1 MHTSRLNIPATKLR
15 ADRQSLLAAVA
26 QALPEIQEGARHLD
40 ESAQF
45 PERNFERLRAIG
57 AFTATL
63 PESLGGLGFGY
74 GAQGAEAL
82 LQLLMLLG
90 EASLPVARLY
100 EAHVNALQLACRYGR
115 ETLASRAARD
125 AADGHL
131 FALWVTDPP
140 SGALTLRPDFILEGG
155 KAFCSGA
162 GVATRA
168 LVTAQTA
175 AGAQML
181 VLPVPPLRKSLPS
194 KIKLAGMRAATT
206 GSVDFAGMRVSP
218 EDLLGLPGDYLR
230 EPVFS
235 AGAWRSAAAA
245 LGGLAALVK
254 LHRNEILNRRRDAD
268 PHQQARFG
276 QLMIAYETSLLWM
289 REAAQ
294 RACLED
300 GTDDAI
306 VAYISLS
313 RLAVETAC
321 LDAMRLTQRSLGLS
335 AFMAGH
341 PAERLCRDLATYL
354 RQPAPDET
362 LTKAAGYYLHR
373 PPNPVMPAK
382 AGIHDFLANARIEP

>member
-1 MHTSRLNIPATKLR
+1 LP
-15 ADRQSLLAAVA
+15 ADRQALLAAVA
-26 QALPEIQEGARHLD
+26 ALRPEIQAEAASLD
-40 ESAQF
+40 ETAQF
-45 PERNFERLRAIG
+45 PHAGFERLRAIG

-74 GAQGAEAL
+74 GPQGAASL
-82 LQLLMLLG
+82 MQLLMLLG

-100 EAHVNALQLACRYGR
+100 EAHINALQLSCRYGQ
-115 ETLASRAARD
+115 EFLAARAAQD
-125 AADGHL
+125 AASGHL

-140 SGALTLRPDFILEGG
+140 EDGLILRPDFVLEGG

-175 AGAQML
+175 TGAQML
-181 VLPVPPLRKSLPS
+181 VVAVPPQSDTLPS

-206 GSVDFAGMRVSP
+206 GSVTFQGMRVSP
-218 EDLLGLPGDYLR
+218 EDLLGAQGDYLR

-254 LHRNEILNRRRDAD
+254 LHRDEILRRHRDAD

-276 QLMIAYETSLLWM
+276 QVMTAFQTARLWM

-300 GTDDAI
+300 DTAEAI
-306 VAYISLS
+306 VACINLA
-313 RLAVETAC
+313 RLAVESAC

-362 LTKAAGYYLHR
+362 LTKAAQFYLHA
-373 PPNPVMPAK
+373 N
-382 AGIHDFLANARIEP
+382 LAEAF